1 MDTIVEDSQRES
13 DRCRGCYRE
22 GQLWGE
28 LLEVKCPAVGDP
40 LNLEFFVVLA
50 HELAIALFQVLGDK
64 EEVVFVFLFEVFAIP
79 LEELRDVDCFG
90 TTIEFKARGRGEI
103 LARIF
108 GEHSAET
115 TSGIATGREVRTA
128 TCATNE
134 GKVQPGIL
142 EAGTNQTIFNLI
154 ECVPLPRDFV
164 FRSLPEVP
172 LLFDDAEAL
181 LSGS

>member
-1 MDTIVEDSQRES
+1 MEVERPAIVNPLD
-13 DRCRGCYRE
+13 
-22 GQLWGE
+22 LE
-28 LLEVKCPAVGDP
+28 L
-40 LNLEFFVVLA
+40 FVVLA
-50 HELAIALFQVLGDK
+50 HKLAVALFQELGDK
-64 EEVVFVFLFEVFAIP
+64 EKVVFVFLFEVFAIP
-79 LEELRDVDCFG
+79 LEEFRDVDCFG

-115 TSGIATGREVRTA
+115 TSGVATGREVRTA

-134 GKVQPGIL
+134 GKVQAGIL

-164 FRSLPEVP
+164 LRSLPEVP

-181 LSGS
+181 LSAS